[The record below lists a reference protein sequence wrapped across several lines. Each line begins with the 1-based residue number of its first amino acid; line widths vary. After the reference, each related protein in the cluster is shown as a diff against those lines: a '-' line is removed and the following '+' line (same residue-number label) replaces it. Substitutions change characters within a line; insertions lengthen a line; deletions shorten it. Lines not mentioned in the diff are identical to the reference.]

1 MRLWEVRKPLGRG
14 INISEGAHLKR
25 VEEPGK
31 REDQMITE
39 KVDEELDSQS
49 ANMHFLIGG
58 MFGN

>member
-1 MRLWEVRKPLGRG
+1 MRKPLGRG